1 MLNDFLESVTLD
13 NIIDGKMILIDK
25 PIEWTSFDVV
35 KYVRKSLQ
43 TKLKVKKIKVG
54 HAGTLDPLATGLL
67 IICIGKETKNISKYQ
82 DLTKIYTGIIK
93 LGETTPSYDR
103 ETEIDETYDYDH
115 VDENKVLKISK
126 KFIGRQKQL
135 PPIYSA
141 LKKDGRRMYNYAR
154 EKIKIDIEPR
164 EIEVY
169 DFQILNF
176 SKPHIE
182 FIIECSK
189 GTYIRSIARD
199 LGAKLGCGAHLSGL
213 IRTSQEKF
221 MLSDA
226 CSLDD
231 INLEDII
238 SLEKAFEDL
247 DFIKLNEKDSKA
259 FIHGR
264 SIERDFDHTNLLRV
278 YDSANQ
284 FIAIGK
290 NSSNGFKHEYLV

>member
-1 MLNDFLESVTLD
+1 MINGFL
-13 NIIDGKMILIDK
+13 LINKD
-25 PIEWTSFDVV
+25 PGITSSRVV
-35 KYVRKSLQ
+35 Q
-43 TKLKVKKIKVG
+43 IVKKKFQLKKVG
-54 HAGTLDPLATGLL
+54 HLGTLDPMATGLL
-67 IICIGKETKNISKYQ
+67 IIAINRATKFASLLLQSEKSYRAEVTLGIQTDTDDAEGEAISSKKVDITELEIKETL
-82 DLTKIYTGIIK
+82 LTF
-93 LGETTPSYDR
+93 LGASY
-103 ETEIDETYDYDH
+103 
-115 VDENKVLKISK
+115 
-126 KFIGRQKQL
+126 QL
-135 PPIYSA
+135 PPDYSA
-141 LKKDGRRMYNYAR
+141 LKHKGKPMYKYAR
-154 EKIKIDIEPR
+154 NGIKVEKAERKIFIKNIQNILIEIPKVSFDI
-164 EIEVY
+164 
-169 DFQILNF
+169 
-176 SKPHIE
+176 S
-182 FIIECSK
+182 CSK

>member
-1 MLNDFLESVTLD
+1 MINGFLLVNKD
-13 NIIDGKMILIDK
+13 PGI
-25 PIEWTSFDVV
+25 TSSRVV
-35 KYVRKSLQ
+35 Q
-43 TKLKVKKIKVG
+43 IVKKKFQLKKVG
-54 HAGTLDPLATGLL
+54 HLGTLDPMATGLL
-67 IICIGKETKNISKYQ
+67 IIAINRATKFASLLLQSEKSYRAEVTLGIQTDTDDAEGEAISSKKVDITELEIKETL
-82 DLTKIYTGIIK
+82 LTF
-93 LGETTPSYDR
+93 LGASY
-103 ETEIDETYDYDH
+103 
-115 VDENKVLKISK
+115 
-126 KFIGRQKQL
+126 QL
-135 PPIYSA
+135 PPDYSA
-141 LKKDGRRMYNYAR
+141 LKHKGKPMYKYAR
-154 EKIKIDIEPR
+154 NGIKVEKAERKIFIKNIQNILIEIPKVSFDI
-164 EIEVY
+164 
-169 DFQILNF
+169 
-176 SKPHIE
+176 S
-182 FIIECSK
+182 CSK

-199 LGAKLGCGAHLSGL
+199 LGARLGCGAHLSGL

-264 SIERDFDHTNLLRV
+264 SIEIDFDHTNLLRV

-290 NSSNGFKHEYLV
+290 NSSEGFKHEYLV

>member
-1 MLNDFLESVTLD
+1 MINGFLLV
-13 NIIDGKMILIDK
+13 NKGPGI
-25 PIEWTSFDVV
+25 TSSRVV
-35 KYVRKSLQ
+35 Q
-43 TKLKVKKIKVG
+43 IVKKKFQLKKVG
-54 HAGTLDPLATGLL
+54 HLGTLDPMATGLL
-67 IICIGKETKNISKYQ
+67 IIAINRATKFASLLLQSEKSYRAEVTLGIQTDTDDAEGEAISSKKVDITKLEIKETL
-82 DLTKIYTGIIK
+82 LTF
-93 LGETTPSYDR
+93 LGASY
-103 ETEIDETYDYDH
+103 
-115 VDENKVLKISK
+115 
-126 KFIGRQKQL
+126 QL
-135 PPIYSA
+135 PPDYSA
-141 LKKDGRRMYNYAR
+141 LKHKGKPMYKYAR
-154 EKIKIDIEPR
+154 DGIKVEKAERKIFIKNIQNILIEIPKVSFDI
-164 EIEVY
+164 
-169 DFQILNF
+169 
-176 SKPHIE
+176 S
-182 FIIECSK
+182 CSK

-199 LGAKLGCGAHLSGL
+199 LGARLGCGAHLSGL

>member
-1 MLNDFLESVTLD
+1 MINGFLLV
-13 NIIDGKMILIDK
+13 NKGPGI
-25 PIEWTSFDVV
+25 TSSRVV
-35 KYVRKSLQ
+35 Q
-43 TKLKVKKIKVG
+43 IVKKKFQLKKVG
-54 HAGTLDPLATGLL
+54 HLGTLDPMATGLL
-67 IICIGKETKNISKYQ
+67 IIAINRATKFASLLLQSEKSYRAEVTLGIQTDTDDAEGEAISSKKVDITELEIKETL
-82 DLTKIYTGIIK
+82 LTF
-93 LGETTPSYDR
+93 LGASY
-103 ETEIDETYDYDH
+103 
-115 VDENKVLKISK
+115 
-126 KFIGRQKQL
+126 QL
-135 PPIYSA
+135 PPDYSA
-141 LKKDGRRMYNYAR
+141 LKHKGKPMYKYAR
-154 EKIKIDIEPR
+154 DGIKVEKAERKIFIKNIQNILIEIPKVSFDI
-164 EIEVY
+164 
-169 DFQILNF
+169 
-176 SKPHIE
+176 S
-182 FIIECSK
+182 CSK

-290 NSSNGFKHEYLV
+290 NSSKGFKHEYLV

>member
-1 MLNDFLESVTLD
+1 MISGFLLVNKDPGISSSRVVQVLKKKLNL
-13 NIIDGKMILIDK
+13 N
-25 PIEWTSFDVV
+25 
-35 KYVRKSLQ
+35 
-43 TKLKVKKIKVG
+43 KVG
-54 HAGTLDPLATGLL
+54 HLGTLDPMATGLL
-67 IICIGKETKNISKYQ
+67 IIAINRATKFASLLLQSEKSYRAEVTLGIQTDTDDAEGEAISLKDINIDEYEAKKAL
-82 DLTKIYTGIIK
+82 LTF
-93 LGETTPSYDR
+93 LGESD
-103 ETEIDETYDYDH
+103 
-115 VDENKVLKISK
+115 
-126 KFIGRQKQL
+126 QL
-135 PPIYSA
+135 PPSYSA
-141 LKKDGRRMYNYAR
+141 LKYKGKPMYKYAR
-154 EKIKIDIEPR
+154 DGIKVEKAARKILIKNIQNI
-164 EIEVY
+164 EIELPKVSF
-169 DFQILNF
+169 DIQ
-176 SKPHIE
+176 
-182 FIIECSK
+182 CSK

-199 LGAKLGCGAHLSGL
+199 LGARLGCGAHLSGL

-290 NSSNGFKHEYLV
+290 NSSKGFKHEYLV

>member
-1 MLNDFLESVTLD
+1 MINGFLLVNKD
-13 NIIDGKMILIDK
+13 PGI
-25 PIEWTSFDVV
+25 TSSRVV
-35 KYVRKSLQ
+35 Q
-43 TKLKVKKIKVG
+43 IVKKKFQLKKVG
-54 HAGTLDPLATGLL
+54 HLGTLDPMATGLL
-67 IICIGKETKNISKYQ
+67 IIAINRATKFASLLLQSEKSYRAEVTLGIQTDTDDAEGEAISSKKVDITELEIKETL
-82 DLTKIYTGIIK
+82 LTF
-93 LGETTPSYDR
+93 LGASY
-103 ETEIDETYDYDH
+103 
-115 VDENKVLKISK
+115 
-126 KFIGRQKQL
+126 QL
-135 PPIYSA
+135 PPDYSA
-141 LKKDGRRMYNYAR
+141 LKHKGKPMYKYAR
-154 EKIKIDIEPR
+154 NGIKVEKAERKIFIKNIQNILIEIPKVSFDIT
-164 EIEVY
+164 
-169 DFQILNF
+169 
-176 SKPHIE
+176 
-182 FIIECSK
+182 CSK

-199 LGAKLGCGAHLSGL
+199 MGARLGCGAHLSGL

-238 SLEKAFEDL
+238 SVEKAFEDL

-290 NSSNGFKHEYLV
+290 NSSEGFKHEYLV

>member
-1 MLNDFLESVTLD
+1 MINGFLLV
-13 NIIDGKMILIDK
+13 NKGPGI
-25 PIEWTSFDVV
+25 TSSRVV
-35 KYVRKSLQ
+35 Q
-43 TKLKVKKIKVG
+43 IVKKKFQLKKVG
-54 HAGTLDPLATGLL
+54 HLGTLDPMATGLL
-67 IICIGKETKNISKYQ
+67 IIAINRATKFASLLLQSEKSYRAEVTLGIQTDTDDAEGEAISSKKVDITELEIKETL
-82 DLTKIYTGIIK
+82 LTF
-93 LGETTPSYDR
+93 LGASY
-103 ETEIDETYDYDH
+103 
-115 VDENKVLKISK
+115 
-126 KFIGRQKQL
+126 QL
-135 PPIYSA
+135 PPDYSA
-141 LKKDGRRMYNYAR
+141 LKHKGKPMYKYAR
-154 EKIKIDIEPR
+154 DGIKVEKAERKIFIKNIQNILIEIPKVSFDI
-164 EIEVY
+164 
-169 DFQILNF
+169 
-176 SKPHIE
+176 S
-182 FIIECSK
+182 CSK

-247 DFIKLNEKDSKA
+247 DFIKLNKKDSKA

-264 SIERDFDHTNLLRV
+264 SIEIDFDHTNLLRV

-290 NSSNGFKHEYLV
+290 NSSKGFKHEYLV

>member
-1 MLNDFLESVTLD
+1 MINGFLLV
-13 NIIDGKMILIDK
+13 NKGPGI
-25 PIEWTSFDVV
+25 TSSRVV
-35 KYVRKSLQ
+35 Q
-43 TKLKVKKIKVG
+43 IVKKKFQLKKVG
-54 HAGTLDPLATGLL
+54 HLGTLDPMATGLL
-67 IICIGKETKNISKYQ
+67 IIAINRATKFASLLLQSEKSYRAEVTLGIQTDTDDAEGEAISSKKVDITELEIKETL
-82 DLTKIYTGIIK
+82 LTF
-93 LGETTPSYDR
+93 LGASY
-103 ETEIDETYDYDH
+103 
-115 VDENKVLKISK
+115 
-126 KFIGRQKQL
+126 QL
-135 PPIYSA
+135 PPDYSA
-141 LKKDGRRMYNYAR
+141 LKHKGKPMYKYAR
-154 EKIKIDIEPR
+154 DGIKVEKAERKIFIKNIQNILIEIPKVSFDI
-164 EIEVY
+164 
-169 DFQILNF
+169 
-176 SKPHIE
+176 S
-182 FIIECSK
+182 CSK

-247 DFIKLNEKDSKA
+247 DFIKLNKKDSKA

>member
-1 MLNDFLESVTLD
+1 MINGFFLINKNSG
-13 NIIDGKMILIDK
+13 I
-25 PIEWTSFDVV
+25 TSAGVV
-35 KYVRKSLQ
+35 KEIK
-43 TKLKVKKIKVG
+43 KKFNLKKVG
-54 HAGTLDPLATGLL
+54 HLGTLDPLASGLL
-67 IICIGKETKNISKYQ
+67 ILAINKATKLASLLLESHKSYLAEVTLGIQTDTDDAEGEAISSKKVDITELEIKETL
-82 DLTKIYTGIIK
+82 LTF
-93 LGETTPSYDR
+93 LGASY
-103 ETEIDETYDYDH
+103 
-115 VDENKVLKISK
+115 
-126 KFIGRQKQL
+126 QL
-135 PPIYSA
+135 PPDYSA
-141 LKKDGRRMYNYAR
+141 LKHKGKPMYKYAR
-154 EKIKIDIEPR
+154 NGIKVEKAERKIFIKNIQNILIEIPKVSFDI
-164 EIEVY
+164 
-169 DFQILNF
+169 
-176 SKPHIE
+176 S
-182 FIIECSK
+182 CSK

-290 NSSNGFKHEYLV
+290 NSSKGFKHEYLV

>member
-1 MLNDFLESVTLD
+1 MINGFLLVNKD
-13 NIIDGKMILIDK
+13 PGI
-25 PIEWTSFDVV
+25 TSSRVV
-35 KYVRKSLQ
+35 Q
-43 TKLKVKKIKVG
+43 IVKKKFQLKKVG
-54 HAGTLDPLATGLL
+54 HLGTLDPMATGLL
-67 IICIGKETKNISKYQ
+67 IIAINRATKFASLLLQSEKSYRAEVTLGIQTDTDDAEGEAISSKEVDISELEIKETL
-82 DLTKIYTGIIK
+82 LTF
-93 LGETTPSYDR
+93 LGASY
-103 ETEIDETYDYDH
+103 
-115 VDENKVLKISK
+115 
-126 KFIGRQKQL
+126 QL
-135 PPIYSA
+135 PPDYSA
-141 LKKDGRRMYNYAR
+141 LKHKGKPMYKYAR
-154 EKIKIDIEPR
+154 NGIKVEKAERKIFIKNIQNILIEIPKVSFDIT
-164 EIEVY
+164 
-169 DFQILNF
+169 
-176 SKPHIE
+176 
-182 FIIECSK
+182 CSK

-199 LGAKLGCGAHLSGL
+199 MGARLGCGAHLSGL

-290 NSSNGFKHEYLV
+290 NSSKGFKHEYLV